1 MVLIL
6 SSNLYMKLIP
16 RSGAGLH
23 KILLTSVMGAP
34 QSFFDK
40 TDSGLILNRFSQ
52 DMTLIDASLPGAA
65 AMCFSAFLQCLAQFG
80 LIATGSTYMALAC
93 PALVLCVYFL
103 QSFYLRTSRQMRFLD
118 LECKSPLYTHFT
130 ETIEGLSTIRAFG
143 WEEHFLRE
151 NVELLD
157 KSQRPHYLMYCI
169 QRWFN
174 LVLLLLVGLT
184 AVIVVALATNLTST
198 TTGGRLGV
206 SLSSIVNFN
215 FSLGM
220 FMMFWTQMETSL
232 GAIARLKSFEKE
244 TVSEHKEEE
253 TFMPSHDWPTS
264 GAIEFRNVSASHG
277 YVNLQLVQST
287 NLLIFHLARLPHF
300 ATYP

>member
-1 MVLIL
+1 
-6 SSNLYMKLIP
+6 
-16 RSGAGLH
+16 
-23 KILLTSVMGAP
+23 
-34 QSFFDK
+34 
-40 TDSGLILNRFSQ
+40 
-52 DMTLIDASLPGAA
+52 
-65 AMCFSAFLQCLAQFG
+65 
-80 LIATGSTYMALAC
+80 MALAC

-143 WEEHFLRE
+143 WEDHFLGE
-151 NVELLD
+151 NIELLD

-184 AVIVVALATNLTST
+184 AVIVVALATSLTST

-232 GAIARLKSFEKE
+232 GAIARLKSFETE
-244 TVSEHKEEE
+244 AVSEHKEEE
-253 TFMPSHDWPTS
+253 TFVPGQDWPTLGS
-264 GAIEFRNVSASHG
+264 IEFRNVSASYG
-277 YVNLQLVQST
+277 YVVFFLLV
-287 NLLIFHLARLPHF
+287 FLANV
-300 ATYP
+300 

>member
-1 MVLIL
+1 
-6 SSNLYMKLIP
+6 MKLIP

-23 KILLTSVMGAP
+23 KILLTTVMGAP
-34 QSFFDK
+34 QSFFDE

-93 PALVLCVYFL
+93 PALVFCIYFL

-184 AVIVVALATNLTST
+184 AVIVVALATSLTST

-253 TFMPSHDWPTS
+253 TFVPSHAWPTF
-264 GAIEFRNVSASHG
+264 GAIEFRNVSAAYG
-277 YVNLQLVQST
+277 YI
-287 NLLIFHLARLPHF
+287 LL
-300 ATYP
+300 

>member
-1 MVLIL
+1 
-6 SSNLYMKLIP
+6 
-16 RSGAGLH
+16 
-23 KILLTSVMGAP
+23 
-34 QSFFDK
+34 
-40 TDSGLILNRFSQ
+40 
-52 DMTLIDASLPGAA
+52 
-65 AMCFSAFLQCLAQFG
+65 
-80 LIATGSTYMALAC
+80 MALAC

-103 QSFYLRTSRQMRFLD
+103 QTFYLRTSRQMRFLD

-143 WEEHFLRE
+143 WEGHFLRE
-151 NVELLD
+151 NIELLD
-157 KSQRPHYLMYCI
+157 KSQRPNYLMYCI

-174 LVLLLLVGLT
+174 LVLLLLVGFT
-184 AVIVVALATNLTST
+184 AVIVVALATSLTST

-206 SLSSIVNFN
+206 SLSSVVNFN

-253 TFMPSHDWPTS
+253 TFIPGEKWPSS
-264 GAIEFRNVSASHG
+264 GNIEFKNVSASYG
-277 YVNLQLVQST
+277 YVVLLFVSLNEADLCKQRVSSTSRHFVQHQTRRENRHLRPYRQASPPTLIAVRELTSRAVARVPYSPYFSELST
-287 NLLIFHLARLPHF
+287 
-300 ATYP
+300 